1 MNALTPALVLQFVF
15 FGYFI
20 GLNAGYMTL
29 MVLSA
34 FSLRRYMQL
43 RSLEALPAVYSGFEQ
58 PVSILVPAYNE
69 EATIAASIRSL
80 LQLHYPDFEVIVI
93 NDGSRDA
100 TLATLV
106 KEFALIAFPEAYR
119 RTIAVKP
126 VRGIYRSRVYPNLRV
141 IDKENGGKADA
152 LNCGINAARC
162 PLFCDV
168 DADSIL
174 QRDSLTRV
182 VQPFLDDPKTIATGG
197 TVRIANGCIVSDG
210 FLTHVGLPRNPLALV
225 QIVEYLRAFL
235 FGRLG
240 WSVIDGVLIVS
251 GAFGVFSKDSVSRVG
266 GYRTDTVGEDMELVV
281 RLHREH
287 RARKEPY
294 RVTFVPDPI
303 CWTEAPESLRVLKSQ
318 RVRWQRGLSESITMN
333 WRLFASRRGGVA
345 GWVAMPFF
353 AIFEWLG
360 PLLEVAGYIFMTIA
374 FVAGVVSQ
382 QAFLAFLMLAIGF
395 GILLSVAG
403 LLLEEAS
410 FHLYQTPR
418 QTVALLGA
426 VILENFG
433 FRQLVSWWR
442 RVGLLRWASRKGGHW
457 GDMKRTAKWQRN
469 T

>member
-1 MNALTPALVLQFVF
+1 V
-15 FGYFI
+15 
-20 GLNAGYMTL
+20 
-29 MVLSA
+29 
-34 FSLRRYMQL
+34 
-43 RSLEALPAVYSGFEQ
+43 
-58 PVSILVPAYNE
+58 
-69 EATIAASIRSL
+69 
-80 LQLHYPDFEVIVI
+80 
-93 NDGSRDA
+93 
-100 TLATLV
+100 
-106 KEFALIAFPEAYR
+106 
-119 RTIAVKP
+119 
-126 VRGIYRSRVYPNLRV
+126 
-141 IDKENGGKADA
+141 
-152 LNCGINAARC
+152 C
-162 PLFCDV
+162 
-168 DADSIL
+168 
-174 QRDSLTRV
+174 
-182 VQPFLDDPKTIATGG
+182 
-197 TVRIANGCIVSDG
+197 
-210 FLTHVGLPRNPLALV
+210 
-225 QIVEYLRAFL
+225 
-235 FGRLG
+235 
-240 WSVIDGVLIVS
+240 
-251 GAFGVFSKDSVSRVG
+251 

-287 RARKEPY
+287 RARNEPY

-442 RVGLLRWASRKGGHW
+442 LVGLLRWASRKGGHW
-457 GDMKRTAKWQRN
+457 GDMKRNAKWQRN